1 MYDHLK
7 LEKQLCFRLYTVSRL
22 VTQAYRPYFEPL
34 GITYPQYLV
43 LLILWER
50 DNLPVSD
57 IASRLMLDTNT
68 VTPLLQRMEREGL
81 VARTR
86 GTVDSRQRIVSL
98 TPRGRA
104 MQEKAKDIPTC
115 LSRKWEGNNPSIEEI
130 VAMTKTLDSMIETLK
145 Q

>member
-1 MYDHLK
+1 MPNISPV
-7 LEKQLCFRLYTVSRL
+7 EQ
-22 VTQAYRPYFEPL
+22 
-34 GITYPQYLV
+34 
-43 LLILWER
+43 ILAL
-50 DNLPVSD
+50 DLPH
-57 IASRLMLDTNT
+57 
-68 VTPLLQRMEREGL
+68 
-81 VARTR
+81 
-86 GTVDSRQRIVSL
+86 SRQRLVSL